1 MREAAKSVAVLAQ
14 AELAQAKAQLKEAA
28 HAAAS
33 AAERADE
40 LEWRLKQQEAALA
53 ERLRLVGEAKQAT
66 EDLSEVLEVVPSLR
80 AVQMEASCRLH
91 ALAL

>member
-1 MREAAKSVAVLAQ
+1 MRAGSTCIFVLSQ
-14 AELAQAKAQLKEAA
+14 AELAQTKAQLKEAA

-33 AAERADE
+33 AGERADE

-66 EDLSEVLEVVPSLR
+66 EDLSEVLVVAPLV
-80 AVQMEASCRLH
+80 AG
-91 ALAL
+91 